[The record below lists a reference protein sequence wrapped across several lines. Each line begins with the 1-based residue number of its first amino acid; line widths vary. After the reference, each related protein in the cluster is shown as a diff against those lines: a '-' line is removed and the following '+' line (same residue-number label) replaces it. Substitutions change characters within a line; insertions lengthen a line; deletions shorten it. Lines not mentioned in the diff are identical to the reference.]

1 MQFALLGL
9 GEDQVKEAGWAA
21 QTVTG
26 ASAYLYGVDYD
37 QDQFRKDLDAVLE
50 HAQS

>member
-9 GEDQVKEAGWAA
+9 GEDEVKEASWAA

-26 ASAYLYGVDYD
+26 VSAYLYGIDYD
-37 QDQFRKDLDAVLE
+37 QDRFRKDLDAVLE
-50 HAQS
+50 RAQN